1 MCDAMEEISV
11 KFDDVQNGVFQKGV
25 TTFYDFEL
33 QKFKSFEKY
42 KCQKDYRNGSEVMFV
57 CANEWG
63 FQGLNVSING

>member
-25 TTFYDFEL
+25 TTFYDIEL

-42 KCQKDYRNGSEVMFV
+42 KCQKDNRNE
-57 CANEWG
+57 CK
-63 FQGLNVSING
+63 